1 MLRLF
6 VAAALLT
13 LLSSSNGQV
22 LQRFAKPASFCMPTE
37 PQMEGPYYVPNS
49 PMINGTLCQHT
60 GPSVFRLYMSGQIV
74 SAEDCTTPVPA
85 VIEAWQANE
94 VGNYSQF
101 NFGDRT
107 NFDCRRTINTDQQGR
122 YDFQTTFPGRYS
134 LGGSYRPAH
143 VHFKITPLDSQYGG
157 ILTTQVY
164 FEHDV
169 YLGEFGQYSTV
180 VLPLINRNDF
190 QSFETQWFVYIKK
203 GGNGE
208 WEGGMDGSANG
219 GPPNG
224 GGGPPPG
231 CPTGPVQPSQA
242 NQGQQNV
249 QRPQQQGGQAGVV
262 QQNQVNQGQQYAPWQ
277 RQTQPQT
284 QPPYQ
289 QQQYLSGGK

>member
-13 LLSSSNGQV
+13 LLSSTNGQV
-22 LQRFAKPASFCMPTE
+22 LQKFAKPASFCMPTE

-60 GPSVFRLYMSGQIV
+60 GPSVFRLYMSGQVV

-122 YDFQTTFPGRYS
+122 YDFHTTFPGRY
-134 LGGSYRPAH
+134 LIDGSYRPAH
-143 VHFKITPLDSQYGG
+143 VHFKITPLDSQYGST
-157 ILTTQVY
+157 LTTQVY

-169 YLGEFGQYSTV
+169 YLGSFGQYSTV

-190 QSFETQWFVYIKK
+190 QSFETQWFVYIKR

-208 WEGGMDGSANG
+208 WEGGMDAFGN
-219 GPPNG
+219 NG
-224 GGGPPPG
+224 GGGQQG
-231 CPTGPVQPSQA
+231 CPTGPVQQT

-249 QRPQQQGGQAGVV
+249 QQQQT
-262 QQNQVNQGQQYAPWQ
+262 Q
-277 RQTQPQT
+277 RLPQPQT

-289 QQQYLSGGK
+289 QQQFRFAGK